1 MSLYNGRPVHVEF
14 ERTYDV
20 CGGGEAGE
28 EVLRHSAW
36 AAADETGDEEGG
48 GDGEEVDVGE
58 GEEEGGERRRS
69 IGIPIWIRM
78 PEVVKREGDCKRF
91 W

>member
-1 MSLYNGRPVHVEF
+1 M
-14 ERTYDV
+14 
-20 CGGGEAGE
+20 
-28 EVLRHSAW
+28 
-36 AAADETGDEEGG
+36 
-48 GDGEEVDVGE
+48 GE